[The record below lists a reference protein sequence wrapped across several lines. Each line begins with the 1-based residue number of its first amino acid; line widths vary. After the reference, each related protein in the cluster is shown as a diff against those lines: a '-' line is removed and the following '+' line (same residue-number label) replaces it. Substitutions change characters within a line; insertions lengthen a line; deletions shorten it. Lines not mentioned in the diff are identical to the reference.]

1 MAFDYSEASIK
12 PSKFVSRKI
21 KFEISALTDEGE
33 LLTTAIRVATKHNGY
48 VKKYTIR
55 SCIDISTIT
64 FRCTKD
70 KWPLIHNQFLH
81 ETNGLIRRVRCINCW
96 L

>member
-21 KFEISALTDEGE
+21 KFEIMALTDEAE
-33 LLTTAIRVATKHNGY
+33 LLTTAVRVATKHNGY

-55 SCIDISTIT
+55 SCINISTIT

-70 KWPLIHNQFLH
+70 NWSLIHNQFLY
-81 ETNGLIRRVRCINCW
+81 ETKGLIRRMRCSNSW